1 MKNFICCLMAIALI
15 ACNDKKVDDYVVQ
28 PGTYAFKQSEQ
39 IVYVTPTTESFRLE
53 AYYVSEPDDASRGR
67 FMIGINEE
75 KSSPNY
81 ASHFPVVPGGYISMT
96 EDENGTFYLDVYIY
110 PESITEEVVLTLYM
124 MCGYEEGTVGFDGNA
139 PINETTI
146 ILRPDEVEG
155 KWDPIELDKYELSFT
170 SEGGKDT
177 VTSLNYD
184 FLWLVDDGDQ
194 NGEWYQASI
203 PNEGNTLVVT
213 VDPND
218 SAEPREAKIGLTVG
232 DVFIDVKVYQ
242 AGKAGDTTEVSYTE
256 YSLSGTSCEW
266 NFTKED
272 SDIIVVNSREAL
284 EKYIVCDGECTA
296 PSVDFEK
303 HSLVI
308 AHGGCTNG
316 IHQIGVSKFVKFADE
331 KYGLYIDIVMGWTDA
346 PELWTKA
353 IITDKLSGQNSVE
366 LFVDIESL

>member
-1 MKNFICCLMAIALI
+1 MKKFIYCLMAVAFIFG
-15 ACNDKKVDDYVVQ
+15 ACDDKEPENFIVDN
-28 PGTYAFKQSEQ
+28 GAYAFKQSEQ
-39 IVYVTPTTESFRLE
+39 VVYVTPTTESFRLE

-81 ASHFPVVPGGYISMT
+81 ASHFPVVPRGYISMT

-155 KWDPIELDKYELSFT
+155 NWDPIELDKYELSFT
-170 SEGGKDT
+170 SEGGEDR

-184 FLWLVDDGDQ
+184 FLWLADDFQD
-194 NGEWYQASI
+194 GEWYRASI

-218 SAEPREAKIGLTVG
+218 SAEPREATIGLTVG
-232 DVFIDVKVYQ
+232 DAFVDVKIYQ
-242 AGKAGDTTEVSYTE
+242 AGKQTADDVPYME
-256 YSLSGTSCEW
+256 YSLAGTQCEW
-266 NFTKED
+266 SFTKED
-272 SDIIVVNSREAL
+272 SDIIVVNSREEL

-346 PELWTKA
+346 PELWTYA

-366 LFVDIESL
+366 LFVDIESM

>member
-1 MKNFICCLMAIALI
+1 MKNLIYSLVAIALI
-15 ACNDKKVDDYVVQ
+15 ACNDKKGDDFVVQ

-53 AYYVSEPDDASRGR
+53 AYYVSEPDDASRGQ

-81 ASHFPVVPGGYISMT
+81 ASHFPVVPQGYMMMT
-96 EDENGTFYLDVYIY
+96 EDENCTFYSDVYIY

-124 MCGYEEGTVGFDGNA
+124 RCGYEEGAVGFDGNA

-146 ILRPDEVEG
+146 ILRPEE
-155 KWDPIELDKYELSFT
+155 
-170 SEGGKDT
+170 
-177 VTSLNYD
+177 
-184 FLWLVDDGDQ
+184 
-194 NGEWYQASI
+194 
-203 PNEGNTLVVT
+203 
-213 VDPND
+213 
-218 SAEPREAKIGLTVG
+218 
-232 DVFIDVKVYQ
+232 
-242 AGKAGDTTEVSYTE
+242 EVSYTE

-272 SDIIVVNSREAL
+272 SDIIVVNSREEL

-353 IITDKLSGQNSVE
+353 IITDKICGQNSVE

>member
-1 MKNFICCLMAIALI
+1 MKNLIYSLVAIALI
-15 ACNDKKVDDYVVQ
+15 ACNDKKGDDFVVQ
-28 PGTYAFKQSEQ
+28 SGTYAFKQSEQ

-81 ASHFPVVPGGYISMT
+81 ASHFPVVPQGYMMMT
-96 EDENGTFYLDVYIY
+96 EDENGTFYSDVNIY

-124 MCGYEEGTVGFDGNA
+124 RCGYEEGAVGFDGNA

-146 ILRPDEVEG
+146 ILRPDE
-155 KWDPIELDKYELSFT
+155 
-170 SEGGKDT
+170 
-177 VTSLNYD
+177 
-184 FLWLVDDGDQ
+184 
-194 NGEWYQASI
+194 
-203 PNEGNTLVVT
+203 
-213 VDPND
+213 
-218 SAEPREAKIGLTVG
+218 
-232 DVFIDVKVYQ
+232 
-242 AGKAGDTTEVSYTE
+242 EVSYTE

-272 SDIIVVNSREAL
+272 SDIIVVNSREEL

-353 IITDKLSGQNSVE
+353 IITDKICGQNSVE

>member
-1 MKNFICCLMAIALI
+1 MKNLIYCLMAMALI
-15 ACNDKKVDDYVVQ
+15 ACNDKKGDDYVVQ

-81 ASHFPVVPGGYISMT
+81 ASHFPVVPEGYISMT

-124 MCGYEEGTVGFDGNA
+124 MSGYEEGAVGFDGNA

-146 ILRPDEVEG
+146 ILRP
-155 KWDPIELDKYELSFT
+155 
-170 SEGGKDT
+170 
-177 VTSLNYD
+177 
-184 FLWLVDDGDQ
+184 
-194 NGEWYQASI
+194 
-203 PNEGNTLVVT
+203 
-213 VDPND
+213 
-218 SAEPREAKIGLTVG
+218 
-232 DVFIDVKVYQ
+232 
-242 AGKAGDTTEVSYTE
+242 GKAGDTTEVSYTE

-272 SDIIVVNSREAL
+272 SDIIVVNSREEL

-296 PSVDFEK
+296 PSVDFEN

-346 PELWTKA
+346 PELWTYA

>member
-1 MKNFICCLMAIALI
+1 MKNLIYSLVAIALI
-15 ACNDKKVDDYVVQ
+15 ACNDKKGDDYVVQ

-81 ASHFPVVPGGYISMT
+81 ASHFLVVPQGYMMMT
-96 EDENGTFYLDVYIY
+96 EDENGTFYSDVNIY
-110 PESITEEVVLTLYM
+110 SESITEEVVLTLYM
-124 MCGYEEGTVGFDGNA
+124 MCGYEEGAVGFDGNA

-146 ILRPDEVEG
+146 ILRPDE
-155 KWDPIELDKYELSFT
+155 
-170 SEGGKDT
+170 
-177 VTSLNYD
+177 
-184 FLWLVDDGDQ
+184 
-194 NGEWYQASI
+194 
-203 PNEGNTLVVT
+203 
-213 VDPND
+213 
-218 SAEPREAKIGLTVG
+218 
-232 DVFIDVKVYQ
+232 
-242 AGKAGDTTEVSYTE
+242 EVSYTE

-272 SDIIVVNSREAL
+272 SDIIVVNSREEL
-284 EKYIVCDGECTA
+284 EKYIVCDGECAA

-346 PELWTKA
+346 PELWTYA

>member
-1 MKNFICCLMAIALI
+1 MKNFICCLLAIALV
-15 ACNDKKVDDYVVQ
+15 ACNDKKGDDFVVQ

-53 AYYVSEPDDASRGR
+53 AYYVSEPDDASRGQ

-124 MCGYEEGTVGFDGNA
+124 MSGYEEGAVGFDGNA

-146 ILRPDEVEG
+146 ILRPDE
-155 KWDPIELDKYELSFT
+155 
-170 SEGGKDT
+170 
-177 VTSLNYD
+177 
-184 FLWLVDDGDQ
+184 
-194 NGEWYQASI
+194 
-203 PNEGNTLVVT
+203 
-213 VDPND
+213 
-218 SAEPREAKIGLTVG
+218 
-232 DVFIDVKVYQ
+232 
-242 AGKAGDTTEVSYTE
+242 EVSYTE

-272 SDIIVVNSREAL
+272 SDIIVVNSREEL

-346 PELWTKA
+346 PELWTYA

-366 LFVDIESL
+366 LFVDIESM

>member
-1 MKNFICCLMAIALI
+1 MKNLIYSLVAIALI
-15 ACNDKKVDDYVVQ
+15 ACNDKNGDDFVVQ

-53 AYYVSEPDDASRGR
+53 AYYVSEPDDASRGQ

-81 ASHFPVVPGGYISMT
+81 ASHFPVVPQGYMMMT
-96 EDENGTFYLDVYIY
+96 EDENGTFYSDVNIY

-124 MCGYEEGTVGFDGNA
+124 RCGYEDGAVGFDGNA

-146 ILRPDEVEG
+146 ILRPDE
-155 KWDPIELDKYELSFT
+155 
-170 SEGGKDT
+170 
-177 VTSLNYD
+177 
-184 FLWLVDDGDQ
+184 
-194 NGEWYQASI
+194 
-203 PNEGNTLVVT
+203 
-213 VDPND
+213 
-218 SAEPREAKIGLTVG
+218 
-232 DVFIDVKVYQ
+232 
-242 AGKAGDTTEVSYTE
+242 EVSYTE

-266 NFTKED
+266 SFTKED
-272 SDIIVVNSREAL
+272 SDIIVVNSREEL

>member
-1 MKNFICCLMAIALI
+1 MKKLIYCLVAIVLI
-15 ACNDKKVDDYVVQ
+15 ACNDKKGDDYVVQ

-81 ASHFPVVPGGYISMT
+81 ASHFPVVPRGYISMT
-96 EDENGTFYLDVYIY
+96 EDENGTFYSDVNIY

-124 MCGYEEGTVGFDGNA
+124 MCGYEEGAVGFDGNA

-170 SEGGKDT
+170 SEGGEDR

-184 FLWLVDDGDQ
+184 FLWLADDVQD
-194 NGEWYQASI
+194 GEWYRASI

-272 SDIIVVNSREAL
+272 SDIIVVNSREEL

-353 IITDKLSGQNSVE
+353 LLVEKWDKLYTIN
-366 LFVDIESL
+366 LNVDVRYL

>member
-1 MKNFICCLMAIALI
+1 MAIALI
-15 ACNDKKVDDYVVQ
+15 ACNDKKGDDFVVQ

-67 FMIGINEE
+67 FMIGVNEE

-124 MCGYEEGTVGFDGNA
+124 MSGYEEGAVGFDGNA
-139 PINETTI
+139 PINEITI
-146 ILRPDEVEG
+146 ILRPDE
-155 KWDPIELDKYELSFT
+155 
-170 SEGGKDT
+170 
-177 VTSLNYD
+177 
-184 FLWLVDDGDQ
+184 
-194 NGEWYQASI
+194 
-203 PNEGNTLVVT
+203 
-213 VDPND
+213 
-218 SAEPREAKIGLTVG
+218 
-232 DVFIDVKVYQ
+232 
-242 AGKAGDTTEVSYTE
+242 EVSYTE

-266 NFTKED
+266 NFAKED
-272 SDIIVVNSREAL
+272 SDIIVVNSREEL

>member
-1 MKNFICCLMAIALI
+1 MKNLIYCLLAIELI

-81 ASHFPVVPGGYISMT
+81 ASHFPVVPIGYTLMN

-124 MCGYEEGTVGFDGNA
+124 MYGYEEGAVGFDGNA

-170 SEGGKDT
+170 SEGGEDR

-184 FLWLVDDGDQ
+184 FLWLADDVLD
-194 NGEWYQASI
+194 GEWYRASI

-213 VDPND
+213 VYPND
-218 SAEPREAKIGLTVG
+218 STEPREAKIGLTVG
-232 DVFIDVKVYQ
+232 DAFTDVKIYQ
-242 AGKAGDTTEVSYTE
+242 AGKHTADDVPYME
-256 YSLSGTSCEW
+256 YSLAGTQCEW
-266 NFTKED
+266 SFTKDD
-272 SDIIVVNSREAL
+272 SDIIVVNSREEL

-353 IITDKLSGQNSVE
+353 LLVEKWDKLYTIN
-366 LFVDIESL
+366 LNVDVRYL

>member
-1 MKNFICCLMAIALI
+1 MKNFICCLLAIALI
-15 ACNDKKVDDYVVQ
+15 ACNDKKGDDYVVQ

-53 AYYVSEPDDASRGR
+53 TYYVSEPDDASRGR
-67 FMIGINEE
+67 FMIGINEA

-81 ASHFPVVPGGYISMT
+81 ASHFPVVPRGYISMT

-124 MCGYEEGTVGFDGNA
+124 MYGYEEGAVGFDGNA
-139 PINETTI
+139 PIYETTI
-146 ILRPDEVEG
+146 ILRP
-155 KWDPIELDKYELSFT
+155 
-170 SEGGKDT
+170 
-177 VTSLNYD
+177 
-184 FLWLVDDGDQ
+184 
-194 NGEWYQASI
+194 
-203 PNEGNTLVVT
+203 
-213 VDPND
+213 
-218 SAEPREAKIGLTVG
+218 
-232 DVFIDVKVYQ
+232 
-242 AGKAGDTTEVSYTE
+242 GKAGDTTEVSYTE

-272 SDIIVVNSREAL
+272 SDIIVVNSREEL

-346 PELWTKA
+346 PELWTYA

-366 LFVDIESL
+366 LVVDIESL

>member
-1 MKNFICCLMAIALI
+1 MAFMKRLFTILFLGLCLV
-15 ACNDKKVDDYVVQ
+15 ACNRH
-28 PGTYAFKQSEQ
+28 SEHWAT
-39 IVYVTPTTESFRLE
+39 IT
-53 AYYVSEPDDASRGR
+53 D
-67 FMIGINEE
+67 M
-75 KSSPNY
+75 
-81 ASHFPVVPGGYISMT
+81 
-96 EDENGTFYLDVYIY
+96 
-110 PESITEEVVLTLYM
+110 ESI
-124 MCGYEEGTVGFDGNA
+124 
-139 PINETTI
+139 
-146 ILRPDEVEG
+146 
-155 KWDPIELDKYELSFT
+155 
-170 SEGGKDT
+170 
-177 VTSLNYD
+177 
-184 FLWLVDDGDQ
+184 
-194 NGEWYQASI
+194 
-203 PNEGNTLVVT
+203 
-213 VDPND
+213 
-218 SAEPREAKIGLTVG
+218 
-232 DVFIDVKVYQ
+232 

-272 SDIIVVNSREAL
+272 SDIIVVNSREEL

-346 PELWTKA
+346 PELWTYA

>member
-1 MKNFICCLMAIALI
+1 MKKLIYSLVVIALI
-15 ACNDKKVDDYVVQ
+15 ACNDKKGDDFVVQ

-81 ASHFPVVPGGYISMT
+81 ASHFPVVPRGYISMT

-124 MCGYEEGTVGFDGNA
+124 RCGYEEGAVGFDGNA

-146 ILRPDEVEG
+146 ILRPDE
-155 KWDPIELDKYELSFT
+155 
-170 SEGGKDT
+170 
-177 VTSLNYD
+177 
-184 FLWLVDDGDQ
+184 
-194 NGEWYQASI
+194 
-203 PNEGNTLVVT
+203 
-213 VDPND
+213 
-218 SAEPREAKIGLTVG
+218 
-232 DVFIDVKVYQ
+232 
-242 AGKAGDTTEVSYTE
+242 EVSYTE

-266 NFTKED
+266 SFTKD
-272 SDIIVVNSREAL
+272 DKDVIVVNSREEL

-346 PELWTKA
+346 PELWTYA
-353 IITDKLSGQNSVE
+353 IITDQLSGQNIVE

>member
-1 MKNFICCLMAIALI
+1 MKNFICCLLAIALI
-15 ACNDKKVDDYVVQ
+15 ACNDKEGDDYVVQ

-53 AYYVSEPDDASRGR
+53 AYYVSEPDDASRGQ

-81 ASHFPVVPGGYISMT
+81 ASHFPVVPQGYMMMT
-96 EDENGTFYLDVYIY
+96 EDENGTFYSDVSIY
-110 PESITEEVVLTLYM
+110 PESITEDVVLTLRM
-124 MCGYEEGTVGFDGNA
+124 RCGYEEGAVGFDGNA

-146 ILRPDEVEG
+146 ILRPDE
-155 KWDPIELDKYELSFT
+155 
-170 SEGGKDT
+170 
-177 VTSLNYD
+177 
-184 FLWLVDDGDQ
+184 
-194 NGEWYQASI
+194 
-203 PNEGNTLVVT
+203 
-213 VDPND
+213 
-218 SAEPREAKIGLTVG
+218 
-232 DVFIDVKVYQ
+232 
-242 AGKAGDTTEVSYTE
+242 EVSYTE

-272 SDIIVVNSREAL
+272 SDIIVVNSREEL

-296 PSVDFEK
+296 PSVYFEK

-346 PELWTKA
+346 PELWTYA
-353 IITDKLSGQNSVE
+353 IITDKICGQNSVE